1 MNTNMNPRAR
11 ERLLIAGG
19 LFKKKTTDL
28 DEIRAKIDAMP
39 DNYRQRLK
47 EMVDWVEEYTNAKM
61 ANQK

>member
-19 LFKKKTTDL
+19 LFKKQTTDL
-28 DEIRAKIDAMP
+28 DEIKAKIDAMP

>member
-19 LFKKKTTDL
+19 FFKKKTKDL
-28 DEIRAKIDAMP
+28 DKIKTKIDAMP
-39 DNYRQRLK
+39 ENYRQRLK